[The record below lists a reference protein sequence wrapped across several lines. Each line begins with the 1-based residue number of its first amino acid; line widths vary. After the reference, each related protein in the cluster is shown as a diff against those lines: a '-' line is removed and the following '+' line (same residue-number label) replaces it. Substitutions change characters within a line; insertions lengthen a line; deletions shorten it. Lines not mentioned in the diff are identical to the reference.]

1 MKLNTVKILQ
11 AGGYI
16 NYQPIPTPPQQ
27 QAQEPQQ
34 AGAQQPEEDSYLDKN
49 VMEKMLGKGITT
61 DVMQYS
67 GELQQAYQQYQYMT
81 DIQRNSYKGRQI
93 RQMLKGDLG
102 QLNALMRSKDTFD
115 ESIKNAKSND
125 SLDEYAVT
133 NNGMVVRDN
142 ETGKVN
148 TVTFAQYAQDNA
160 NGQGKKYTAI
170 TNAQLAEQ
178 REYNKD
184 LIGNSSVFSILNFG
198 KGMAKVQDEV
208 YKIVSTI
215 GHSSSTTV
223 NGSFLSNDPE
233 NVKELLSA
241 ARSGAFKIKS
251 GESSETNAPQIQ
263 AAKQALWY
271 NLSEN
276 SKAVLRAR
284 AAATTSDPSK
294 IDNLAQNMMGSLLD
308 PHTTTSSSK
317 TYDESMKGRI
327 GSGSGGSNK
336 LVDLGPNGMAFT
348 GGANTVPIGM
358 IGPTKVKIQGYANAL
373 PATDYTGKDGAR
385 VPLRNAEKINNISY
399 ISKAF
404 AANGDKVDP
413 DATVITGD
421 AYHTILPV
429 TKDENGNMKI
439 DQEGAKKYAE
449 YKKALQEHGIAEK
462 TPQGQQLRVEMGIQ
476 NLTLQDLVVAEATSI
491 DPKNFFS
498 DRDEDY
504 YKPVSSKTR
513 ETIRDLVD
521 PTGSTKHLLWKNNDA
536 HEHLIFLPSKDLSS
550 YNDLDKNYAKV
561 PESVYSLGNG
571 YNTGRGGANILQ
583 GNNTQSAA
591 ELQMNAGYLN
601 NK

>member
-1 MKLNTVKILQ
+1 
-11 AGGYI
+11 
-16 NYQPIPTPPQQ
+16 
-27 QAQEPQQ
+27 
-34 AGAQQPEEDSYLDKN
+34 
-49 VMEKMLGKGITT
+49 
-61 DVMQYS
+61 
-67 GELQQAYQQYQYMT
+67 
-81 DIQRNSYKGRQI
+81 
-93 RQMLKGDLG
+93 
-102 QLNALMRSKDTFD
+102 
-115 ESIKNAKSND
+115 
-125 SLDEYAVT
+125 
-133 NNGMVVRDN
+133 
-142 ETGKVN
+142 
-148 TVTFAQYAQDNA
+148 
-160 NGQGKKYTAI
+160 
-170 TNAQLAEQ
+170 
-178 REYNKD
+178 
-184 LIGNSSVFSILNFG
+184 
-198 KGMAKVQDEV
+198 
-208 YKIVSTI
+208 
-215 GHSSSTTV
+215 
-223 NGSFLSNDPE
+223 
-233 NVKELLSA
+233 
-241 ARSGAFKIKS
+241 
-251 GESSETNAPQIQ
+251 
-263 AAKQALWY
+263 
-271 NLSEN
+271 
-276 SKAVLRAR
+276 
-284 AAATTSDPSK
+284 
-294 IDNLAQNMMGSLLD
+294 
-308 PHTTTSSSK
+308 
-317 TYDESMKGRI
+317 
-327 GSGSGGSNK
+327 
-336 LVDLGPNGMAFT
+336 
-348 GGANTVPIGM
+348 
-358 IGPTKVKIQGYANAL
+358 
-373 PATDYTGKDGAR
+373 